1 MQRQNIGLR
10 PVIVLDARG
19 DEAMAAKGKRENKG
33 KEVDKGKEVE
43 KAAPAPG
50 RATTPFEDIDR
61 LLESLSLRG
70 WMRPMRMDWPG
81 WGELQLPL
89 EARMPRV
96 DVVDREAEVVV
107 RAELPG
113 VDKKDLQVS
122 ATDNTVT
129 IKGSSRHEEK
139 EEKGDFYRCEIS
151 RGSFSRSVVLPAVVD
166 GTKGSASFKDGVL
179 ELVLPKAEKAK
190 RRNINVK

>member
-1 MQRQNIGLR
+1 
-10 PVIVLDARG
+10 
-19 DEAMAAKGKRENKG
+19 MAAKGK
-33 KEVDKGKEVE
+33 KESKGKEVE
-43 KAAPAPG
+43 KAAPAPV
-50 RATTPFEDIDR
+50 RAQSPFEEMDR
-61 LLESLSLRG
+61 FLENLSVRD
-70 WMRPMRMDWPG
+70 WMRTMRMDWPG

-89 EARMPRV
+89 EGRIPRV

-113 VDKKDLQVS
+113 IDKKDLDVS

-129 IKGSSRHEEK
+129 IKGSTRHEEK

-166 GTKGSASFKDGVL
+166 GTKGSATFKDGVL
-179 ELVLPKAEKAK
+179 ELVLPKVEKAK
-190 RRNINVK
+190 RRGITIT

>member
-1 MQRQNIGLR
+1 MRRRNIGLP
-10 PVIVLDARG
+10 PVITFDAKG
-19 DEAMAAKGKRENKG
+19 DDAMAAKGRKENKG
-33 KEVDKGKEVE
+33 KDVE
-43 KAAPAPG
+43 KAAPAPAPAPV
-50 RATTPFEDIDR
+50 RATSPFEEVDR
-61 LLESLSLRG
+61 LLENLSLRD
-70 WMRPMRMDWPG
+70 WMRTMRMDWPG

-89 EARMPRV
+89 EGRMPRV

-113 VDKKDLQVS
+113 VDKKDLEVS

-129 IKGSSRHEEK
+129 IKGSTRHEEK

-166 GTKGSASFKDGVL
+166 GAKGSATFKDGVL
-179 ELVLPKAEKAK
+179 ELVLPKVEKPK
-190 RRNINVK
+190 RRGITIK